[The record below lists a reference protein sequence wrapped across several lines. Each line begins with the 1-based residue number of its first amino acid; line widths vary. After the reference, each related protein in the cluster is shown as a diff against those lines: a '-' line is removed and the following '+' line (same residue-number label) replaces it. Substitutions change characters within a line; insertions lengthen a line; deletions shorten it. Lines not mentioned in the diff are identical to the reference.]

1 METTE
6 ILKRKI
12 STAED
17 LHAVVKTMKAL
28 AAVSIRQYEKAVESL
43 TGYARTVEMGLRVVL
58 QHVPESG
65 FENYRAP
72 VRGVGAVVF
81 GSDQGMCGQINDQVV
96 EHVLSALEALDL
108 PPSRRAVLAVG
119 ERVTSRLIDAGV
131 PVEDTLT
138 VPGSAEAITW
148 QAQDLLVRIEQW
160 HERRNLDQILLYYNQ
175 PVTEAAF
182 RPHTWQLLPV
192 DPAWLSELASKP
204 WKSRTLPM
212 FTMDL
217 DTLFSSLI
225 RQYLFVSLYRA
236 FAEALASEHASRLAS
251 MQHAQRNIEDRLDEL
266 RAQFRHSRQMAI
278 TEELLDIVAGF
289 EALRPEL

>member
-6 ILKRKI
+6 TLKRKI
-12 STAED
+12 ATAEA
-17 LHAVVKTMKAL
+17 LYAVVKTMKAL

-43 TGYARTVEMGLRVVL
+43 GEYARTVEMGLQIVL
-58 QHVPESG
+58 QHVPEAESG
-65 FENYRAP
+65 MQPTP
-72 VRGVGAVVF
+72 VRGVGAIVF

-96 EHVLSALEALDL
+96 NHVLAAFDTLGF

-119 ERVTSRLIDAGV
+119 ERVTSRLGDAGI
-131 PVEDTLT
+131 PVEDTLA

-160 HERRNLDQILLYYNQ
+160 HERRNLDRILLYYNR
-175 PVTEAAF
+175 PLSEAAF

-192 DPAWLSELASKP
+192 DPAWLSQLATRP

-212 FTMDL
+212 FTIDL
-217 DTLFSSLI
+217 DGLFSSLI

-266 RAQFRHSRQMAI
+266 HAQFRHARQMAI
-278 TEELLDIVAGF
+278 TEELLDIIAGF